1 MELGN
6 GARERNAGSGDRH
19 MRYRT
24 LRLGSMRTVR
34 IAIGLI
40 AAACTLTTRR
50 VEAQGAA
57 APPDSV
63 VATASKISAGR
74 AVYHGQGTCAVCH
87 GQNLEGGIGSAL
99 TAHEWKDAKGGSLT
113 AILGVITKGVA
124 GTAMVAHPGG
134 INDLQAQ
141 QVAAY
146 VWAVSHNKAKP

>member
-1 MELGN
+1 
-6 GARERNAGSGDRH
+6 

-24 LRLGSMRTVR
+24 LQLGGMRTVCM
-34 IAIGLI
+34 AIGLI

-50 VEAQGAA
+50 VGAQGAG

-63 VATASKISAGR
+63 VATASLINAGR

-87 GQNLEGGIGSAL
+87 GQNLEGGIGLAL
-99 TAHEWKDAKGGSLT
+99 TAHEWKDAKGGSLA
-113 AILGVITKGVA
+113 AILGVITKGVG

-134 INDLQAQ
+134 INDEQAR

-146 VWAVSHNKAKP
+146 VWAVSHSKAKP

>member
-1 MELGN
+1 
-6 GARERNAGSGDRH
+6 
-19 MRYRT
+19 MRYRP
-24 LRLGSMRTVR
+24 LQLGGRRTVC

-50 VEAQGAA
+50 VGAQGAG

-63 VATASKISAGR
+63 VATASQVTAGR

-87 GQNLEGGIGSAL
+87 GQNLEGSGIAPAL
-99 TAHEWKDAKGGSLT
+99 TAHEWKDAKGGSLA
-113 AILGVITKGVA
+113 AILGVITKGVD
-124 GTAMVAHPGG
+124 GTAMVARPGG
-134 INDLQAQ
+134 INDEQGH